1 MASLIYISRNFT
13 ELGGFTSDEVED
25 FYKRGILRADD
36 FVRPEEKEEWLL
48 LHAWL
53 SGATQTDSPIKTAE
67 AASMPVISS
76 QKQGKPKKRK

>member
-36 FVRPEEKEEWLL
+36 SVRAEGTDEWLL

-53 SGATQTDSPIKTAE
+53 SGATKTDSPIKTAE
-67 AASMPVISS
+67 AASMPVASS
-76 QKQGKPKKRK
+76 QKQGKQKKKK